1 MQIVGVL
8 PRDFRFID
16 PEVQLLRAV
25 AFTAEDRSDDRRH
38 SNNWQQIGR
47 LKDGATVAQV
57 KAQLDAINAAND
69 KRFPHFSEILRNAR
83 FSTEASAFEAFLI
96 KDVGRTLT
104 MLWGGVII
112 VLVIGCVNVTNL
124 VLVRSSGRMRE
135 LATRHALGAGF
146 VRLARQTFTESTLVA
161 VMGAAIGLGLAWWA
175 LAAAPALGL
184 DQLPRGSEVA
194 IDGRVIGFAMVLV
207 GIVGAIMAALPIG
220 ALRRVNVAQV
230 VRDEGRSGTAT
241 RRARIVRRLLVT
253 SQVAFA
259 LILLIGAGVMVASL
273 QKVLA
278 IDPGFRSAG
287 LVTGLVSPP
296 SSRYPEEPELRSLM
310 NRLLAE
316 VRALPEVQGAG
327 FSSTIPFSGSHND
340 SVIIAEG
347 YQMTPG
353 ESLISP
359 SSVSVTDGYFETM
372 GARLIDGRLF
382 TAADIEGR
390 QRALVIDERLARR
403 FWPDGS
409 AVGRRMYFPDN
420 PKNLLEKPPE
430 DRMLTV
436 VGVIAEMRLDAMVDA
451 SGITSNGA
459 YFFSYRQEPRRT
471 MGLAVRTT
479 GDPKA
484 VGEVLRRAI
493 ARVDAELPLYN
504 IRTME
509 ERTSEI
515 LVDRKTPTLLAG
527 GFAIVALFLAAIGI
541 YGVLAYQVSQ
551 RRREIGIRMALGA
564 GASSIFGLVLGE
576 GAAIVGAGAALGLAG
591 AFLLRQALQS
601 LLYGVSAMDGI
612 VVATVAAVLALV
624 ACVACV
630 IPARR
635 AARTD
640 PSIAL
645 TE

>member
-1 MQIVGVL
+1 MLRFNDIADRVL
-8 PRDFRFID
+8 EYD
-16 PEVQLLRAV
+16 PECDLTLLQRAYV
-25 AFTAEDRSDDRRH
+25 FSAKVHEG
-38 SNNWQQIGR
+38 QER
-47 LKDGATVAQV
+47 LSGE
-57 KAQLDAINAAND
+57 
-69 KRFPHFSEILRNAR
+69 PY
-83 FSTEASAFEAFLI
+83 LI
-96 KDVGRTLT
+96 HPL
-104 MLWGGVII
+104 
-112 VLVIGCVNVTNL
+112 
-124 VLVRSSGRMRE
+124 
-135 LATRHALGAGF
+135 
-146 VRLARQTFTESTLVA
+146 
-161 VMGAAIGLGLAWWA
+161 
-175 LAAAPALGL
+175 
-184 DQLPRGSEVA
+184 EVA
-194 IDGRVIGFAMVLV
+194 
-207 GIVGAIMAALPIG
+207 GIL
-220 ALRRVNVAQV
+220 
-230 VRDEGRSGTAT
+230 
-241 RRARIVRRLLVT
+241 
-253 SQVAFA
+253 
-259 LILLIGAGVMVASL
+259 
-273 QKVLA
+273 
-278 IDPGFRSAG
+278 
-287 LVTGLVSPP
+287 
-296 SSRYPEEPELRSLM
+296 
-310 NRLLAE
+310 
-316 VRALPEVQGAG
+316 
-327 FSSTIPFSGSHND
+327 
-340 SVIIAEG
+340 
-347 YQMTPG
+347 
-353 ESLISP
+353 
-359 SSVSVTDGYFETM
+359 
-372 GARLIDGRLF
+372 
-382 TAADIEGR
+382 
-390 QRALVIDERLARR
+390 
-403 FWPDGS
+403 
-409 AVGRRMYFPDN
+409 
-420 PKNLLEKPPE
+420 
-430 DRMLTV
+430 
-436 VGVIAEMRLDAMVDA
+436 AEMRLDAMVDPT
-451 SGITSNGA
+451 GITSNGA